1 MSNPIMAAIQQICDE
16 KGLKK
21 ELVIE
26 TIEAALAAAFRKDF
40 GSKDQNI
47 KVQFIPETGG
57 ARVFDE
63 KTVVEDF
70 DLEEL
75 EKEREEFR
83 VLKEEWYE
91 KKKKA
96 EEAGKEFNEPDPAEI
111 TDMKR
116 YNPKTDL
123 MLSESRKIDKKAEIG
138 DVLTQELEVPADY
151 GRVAAQTAKQVIIQ
165 KLREVERDTI
175 FSDYKSQEGE
185 LINGTI
191 QRVEGRTAF
200 IDLGKVFAIL
210 PADEQIPGENLRP
223 GMRVKIYLVSVN
235 RGNKGPE
242 IIASRSHPEILIKL
256 FTLEVPEIAAGT
268 VEIKAVSREAG
279 GRSKIAVVAH
289 QENIDP
295 IGSCVGQ
302 RGTRVQ
308 TIISELGGE
317 KIDIIEWNEDIKQF
331 ISNSLSPAQILS
343 VDIDEKE
350 KKATA
355 LVKEDQL
362 SLAIGKAGQN
372 VRLAA
377 KLTGWKI
384 DIASEEGKVVNVEK
398 DEDKKQSEKQT
409 EEERAGREKK
419 SKKEKEKESKTDEE
433 ENTGEE
439 ESEEVDGEAEKVIE
453 ETIKPEK

>member
-47 KVQFIPETGG
+47 KVKFVPETGG

-63 KTVVEDF
+63 KTVVEDV

-96 EEAGKEFNEPDPAEI
+96 EEAGEEFTEPDPAEI

-123 MLSESRKIDKKAEIG
+123 MFSEAKKIDKNAEIG

-175 FSDYKSQEGE
+175 FNDYKSQEGE

-191 QRVEGRTAF
+191 QRIEGRTAF

-223 GMRVKIYLVSVN
+223 GMRVKIYIISVN

-242 IIASRSHPEILIKL
+242 IIASRSHPEILVKL

-308 TIISELGGE
+308 TIINELSGE
-317 KIDIIEWNEDIKQF
+317 KIDIIEWSEDIKQF
-331 ISNSLSPAQILS
+331 ISNALSPAHILS
-343 VDIDEKE
+343 VDIDDQE
-350 KKATA
+350 KKAIA
-355 LVKEDQL
+355 SVKEDQL

-384 DIASEEGKVVNVEK
+384 DIASEEGSIVDVEK
-398 DEDKKQSEKQT
+398 DE
-409 EEERAGREKK
+409 
-419 SKKEKEKESKTDEE
+419 SKKESNQTNNEKEKVETKTKD
-433 ENTGEE
+433 
-439 ESEEVDGEAEKVIE
+439 E
-453 ETIKPEK
+453 ETISTKKDKKNIEEVVEKNTKEE

>member
-47 KVQFIPETGG
+47 KVQFDPETGK

-63 KTVVEDF
+63 KTVVEDV

-75 EKEREEFR
+75 EKEREKLREEKESWLQRKKEAEGKGEEFS
-83 VLKEEWYE
+83 
-91 KKKKA
+91 
-96 EEAGKEFNEPDPAEI
+96 EPDPAEVS
-111 TDMKR
+111 DVKR

-123 MLSESRKIDKKAEIG
+123 MISEAKKIDKKAEIG
-138 DVLTQELEVPADY
+138 DILTQELEVPAEY

-165 KLREVERDTI
+165 KLREVERDTV
-175 FSDYKSQEGE
+175 FNDYKTREGE
-185 LINGTI
+185 LISGTI
-191 QRVEGRTAF
+191 QRIEGRTIF
-200 IDLGKVFAIL
+200 LDLGKIFAIL
-210 PADEQIPGENLRP
+210 PADEQIPTEDYRP
-223 GMRVKIYLVSVN
+223 GMRLKVYIISVS

-242 IIASRSHPEILIKL
+242 IIVSRSHPEVLKKL
-256 FTLEVPEIAAGT
+256 FAMEVPEIAAET
-268 VEIKAVSREAG
+268 VEIKAVAREAG
-279 GRSKIAVVAH
+279 SRAKIAVVAH

-308 TIISELGGE
+308 TVINELAGE
-317 KIDIIEWNEDIKQF
+317 KIDIVGWSDTLEQF
-331 ISNSLSPAQILS
+331 IVNALSPAQILS
-343 VDIDEKE
+343 VETNERE
-350 KKATA
+350 KKAVAT
-355 LVKEDQL
+355 VKEDQL

-384 DIASEEGKVVNVEK
+384 DIASEKGKVVETSEAEAASELAKQAENEETAKAKEENVEAGAQAGDNK
-398 DEDKKQSEKQT
+398 LDES
-409 EEERAGREKK
+409 REKAG
-419 SKKEKEKESKTDEE
+419 EK
-433 ENTGEE
+433 
-439 ESEEVDGEAEKVIE
+439 
-453 ETIKPEK
+453 